1 MWYLNAARC
10 PVAKLAVAVLLALGS
25 AIATWGQCAPL
36 RVDPFKLPAKNTPRE
51 PLLPE
56 SGYLSNT
63 TYTNNFFGFAL
74 DLPISAHGHLVK
86 LPLMPEGQHALLAI
100 AFQNGD
106 RSGSL
111 TIDAIDP
118 REGLEGFVAQSQQ
131 QPVHAGSPG
140 DIKPE
145 VQPEP
150 PGQPQIASQGTLVA
164 PQPQLGPPQF
174 RLPAERFHSSERHKG
189 EQYTALY
196 RTQIKNYRV
205 GVLIATNDKDFL
217 QRAKQSMAAMRFYCT
232 ADDGTLGTKEG
243 ELVTPEGE
251 RYEGPTVPTWRADVA
266 IQSNRGL
273 AIPPG
278 EITEGV
284 YRNSALGL
292 QYELPKGW
300 EVLPTHNGGNPP
312 ADVSSLRE
320 FQFLHAC
327 SRTLLRIQQPSSGDA
342 VVSGHRPMIVLRAL
356 DPNCLS
362 MRTPSAPTDVRI
374 AEEVGV
380 SLETLVEFG
389 QVASHE
395 LVPVSG
401 QLFMVLHGTIAAP
414 AEGEQLAPRMSLTMF
429 ATTYNK
435 MLLVWS
441 FMAPTANELA
451 AMPGTGIRLDG
462 SQPIELSPA
471 LTAKR

>member
-1 MWYLNAARC
+1 MSYLHAARC
-10 PVAKLAVAVLLALGS
+10 PVAKLVVALILVFGS
-25 AIATWGQCAPL
+25 AIAACAQCAPL
-36 RVDPFKLPAKNTPRE
+36 RGDPSKLPSHSNPRE

-63 TYTNNFFGFAL
+63 TYANNFFGFSL
-74 DLPISAHGHLVK
+74 DLPITSQGHLVK

-111 TIDAIDP
+111 TIDATDP
-118 REGLEGFVAQSQQ
+118 REGLEGFSAKQQ
-131 QPVHAGSPG
+131 QQQLYAGSPG
-140 DIKPE
+140 A
-145 VQPEP
+145 VQPGAPIEP
-150 PGQPQIASQGTLVA
+150 QGQPQVSAQGTLIA
-164 PQPQLGPPQF
+164 PQAQPGTPRF
-174 RLPAERFHSSERHKG
+174 YLPAERFHLSERHKG
-189 EQYTALY
+189 EQYTALF
-196 RTQIKNYRV
+196 RTEIKNYRV

-217 QRAKQSMAAMRFYCT
+217 QKSKQAMAAMRFYCSGE
-232 ADDGTLGTKEG
+232 DGTLATKEG
-243 ELVTPEGE
+243 DLVTPEGE

-278 EITEGV
+278 EVADGV

-292 QYELPKGW
+292 RYELPKGW
-300 EVLPTHNGGNPP
+300 EVLPTHNSGNLP
-312 ADVSSLRE
+312 ADLSSLRE

-342 VVSGHRPMIVLRAL
+342 VISGRRPMIVLRAL
-356 DPNCLS
+356 DPSCLS
-362 MRTPSAPTDVRI
+362 MKTPSAPSDART

-395 LVPVSG
+395 LVSVSG
-401 QLFMVLHGTIAAP
+401 QLFMVFHGTIAAP
-414 AEGEQLAPRMSLTMF
+414 AEGEQLAQRMSQTMF
-429 ATTYNK
+429 ATNYNN

-441 FMAPTANELA
+441 FSAPAADELA
-451 AMPGTGIRLDG
+451 TMPASGIRLDG
-462 SQPIELSPA
+462 VQPIELSPA
-471 LTAKR
+471 LAAKQ

>member
-1 MWYLNAARC
+1 ML
-10 PVAKLAVAVLLALGS
+10 VVAVILVGS
-25 AIATWGQCAPL
+25 AIATCAQCAPL
-36 RVDPFKLPAKNTPRE
+36 RGDPSKLPAQNTPRE

-74 DLPISAHGHLVK
+74 DLPITSQGHLVK

-111 TIDAIDP
+111 TINAIDP
-118 REGLEGFVAQSQQ
+118 REGLEGFSAKQQ
-131 QPVHAGSPG
+131 QQLYAGSPG
-140 DIKPE
+140 A
-145 VQPEP
+145 VQPGAQNEP
-150 PGQPQIASQGTLVA
+150 PAQPQVSPQGTLVA
-164 PQPQLGPPQF
+164 PHLQLGPRRFQP
-174 RLPAERFHSSERHKG
+174 PAERFHSSERHKG
-189 EQYTALY
+189 EQHTALF
-196 RTQIKNYRV
+196 RTEIKNYRV

-217 QRAKQSMAAMRFYCT
+217 QKSKQAMAAMRFYCT
-232 ADDGTLGTKEG
+232 ADDGTLATKEG
-243 ELVTPEGE
+243 NLVVPEGE
-251 RYEGPTVPTWRADVA
+251 RYEGPTVPTWRADAA

-278 EITEGV
+278 EIAEGV

-300 EVLPTHNGGNPP
+300 EVLPTRNGGNPP
-312 ADVSSLRE
+312 ADLSSLRE

-327 SRTLLRIQQPSSGDA
+327 SRTLLRIQQSGSADA
-342 VVSGHRPMIVLRAL
+342 AGSARWPMIVLRAL

-362 MRTPSAPTDVRI
+362 MRTPSATSDVRT

-380 SLETLVEFG
+380 SLEALVEFG
-389 QVASHE
+389 QVGSHK
-395 LVPVSG
+395 LVAASG
-401 QLFMVLHGTIAAP
+401 QLFMVFHGTIAAP
-414 AEGEQLAPRMSLTMF
+414 AEGEQLAQRMSQTMF
-429 ATTYNK
+429 ATNYNN

-451 AMPGTGIRLDG
+451 TMPASGIQLG
-462 SQPIELSPA
+462 GLQPIELGPA
-471 LTAKR
+471 LAAKQ